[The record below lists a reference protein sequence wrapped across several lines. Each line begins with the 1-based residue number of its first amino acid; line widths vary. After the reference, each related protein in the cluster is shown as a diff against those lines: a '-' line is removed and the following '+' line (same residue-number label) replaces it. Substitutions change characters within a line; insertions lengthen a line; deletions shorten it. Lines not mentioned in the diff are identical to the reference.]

1 MSKGVMFEKK
11 DGSQLKIGIA
21 VSRWNSEITFSLL
34 GKCQE
39 ALSESGV
46 KEKNIFVVE
55 VPGAYELPFAVDHLI
70 KTEKPDAIICF
81 GCLIKGESMHFE
93 YIAEAVTQ
101 GIMNL
106 NLSRGVP
113 VIFGV
118 LTCMNEEQ
126 ARARSGNNKN
136 NHGYAWGQ
144 TAVEMGLLK
153 KKRNK

>member
-1 MSKGVMFEKK
+1 MSKGITFEKK

-34 GKCQE
+34 EKCQE
-39 ALSESGV
+39 ALLDSGV

-55 VPGAYELPFAVDHLI
+55 VPGAYELPFVADYLI
-70 KTEKPDAIICF
+70 KTKKPDAVICF

-106 NLSRGVP
+106 NLNTGVP

-118 LTCMNEEQ
+118 LTCLNEKQ
-126 ARARSGNNKN
+126 AKARSGNNQN

-153 KKRNK
+153 NKRKK